1 MALDSRGFAR
11 LLLEFGAVKL
21 SFDPPFTY
29 TSGMKAPIY
38 TDNRLL
44 IGHVR
49 AWKEVVSG
57 FVDLL
62 AKHHLEP
69 DWFAGTST
77 AGVPWAAFMAS
88 EMSLPMVYVRPQP
101 KAHGS
106 GKQVEGFLDVGKN
119 VIVVEDLVTTG
130 GSSLKTVEALRREY
144 SANTSHVM
152 AIFTYGF
159 QSMKES
165 FAQNDV
171 MLHTLTDFDTLLSVA
186 QEMGI
191 INDEVR
197 EKILDYKQDP
207 AGWAKRMGIE

>member
-1 MALDSRGFAR
+1 
-11 LLLEFGAVKL
+11 
-21 SFDPPFTY
+21 
-29 TSGMKAPIY
+29 
-38 TDNRLL
+38 
-44 IGHVR
+44 
-49 AWKEVVSG
+49 
-57 FVDLL
+57 
-62 AKHHLEP
+62 
-69 DWFAGTST
+69 
-77 AGVPWAAFMAS
+77 MAS

-186 QEMGI
+186 QEMGMI
-191 INDEVR
+191 DDEVR